1 MKRMLVSLAAAAL
14 IAGLAYASGI
24 QEKKAADRY
33 AALCGDYRFDLTAY
47 GAEMITARFFVE
59 NEEFFVQASTSQ
71 NPDALSPV
79 DGQPLKFFIDDPDEG
94 HWDFEFLKD
103 DGGKV
108 AKCRIVNAGMGIDA
122 TGDRIVD

>member
-1 MKRMLVSLAAAAL
+1 MKRMLVSLVAVAL
-14 IAGLAYASGI
+14 IAGLASASGI
-24 QEKKAADRY
+24 QDKKAADRY

-47 GAEMITARFFVE
+47 GADMITARFFVE

-71 NPDALSPV
+71 NPDALSAV
-79 DGQPLKFFIDDPDEG
+79 EGQPLKFFIDDPDEG

-103 DGGKV
+103 AAGKV
-108 AKCRIVNAGMGIDA
+108 TKCRIVNAGMGIDA